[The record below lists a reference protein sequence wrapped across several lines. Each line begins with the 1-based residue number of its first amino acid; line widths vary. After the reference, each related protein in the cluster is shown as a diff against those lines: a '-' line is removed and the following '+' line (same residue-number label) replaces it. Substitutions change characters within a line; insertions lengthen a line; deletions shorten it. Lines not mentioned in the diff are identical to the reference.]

1 MRKVLERQPTPHG
14 RLAKLHFAADL
25 TRAEAWLSNHLHHLQ
40 LELSVKRPSLLP
52 GHVSRPG
59 GFHLRGVRGN

>member
-1 MRKVLERQPTPHG
+1 
-14 RLAKLHFAADL
+14 
-25 TRAEAWLSNHLHHLQ
+25 LQ
-40 LELSVKRPSLLP
+40 LELSVKRPSLLL